1 MCTGYE
7 DINGEWYFFNNKQAP
22 LGMLSY
28 TGVTSI
34 MGSSELGNDKSTV
47 VSKLVKMYNKR
58 GMTYPSEVFSKGG
71 AADIQTFCEILYKEA
86 IAENV
91 KPEVVF
97 GQAMKATRYLQYGG
111 DVKPEQYNFAGIG
124 AIGNGVPG
132 ESFESVQIG
141 LRAQVQHLKAYASV
155 EPLNQ
160 DCVDPRFEYPTRGS
174 APYVELLGI
183 SENPNGKGWAAAVGY
198 GFSLMKDYINPI
210 FAL

>member
-1 MCTGYE
+1 MKETG
-7 DINGEWYFFNNKQAP
+7 
-22 LGMLSY
+22 
-28 TGVTSI
+28 
-34 MGSSELGNDKSTV
+34 
-47 VSKLVKMYNKR
+47 
-58 GMTYPSEVFSKGG
+58 
-71 AADIQTFCEILYKEA
+71 
-86 IAENV
+86 
-91 KPEVVF
+91 
-97 GQAMKATRYLQYGG
+97 YLQYGG

-132 ESFESVQIG
+132 ESFENVQIG

-160 DCVDPRFEYPTRGS
+160 DSVDPRFKYPTRGS
-174 APYVELLGI
+174 APYVEWLGI